1 MTERREEAGMSEES
15 ARRSILDSPG
25 RVDALRE
32 HYDTTDQSLMV
43 ERAVL
48 ETDVA
53 ADPMVTTSLRL
64 PKSLLDWVRTQAEQ
78 QDLKPTALIRRW
90 VEERRRAVESR
101 GGLEERLALVERR
114 LDELTAG
121 RPVDG

>member
-1 MTERREEAGMSEES
+1 MTERREGAGMSEES
-15 ARRSILDSPG
+15 ARRPVWGSPE
-25 RVDALRE
+25 RVEALRE

-48 ETDVA
+48 ETDVV

-64 PKSLLDWVRTQAEQ
+64 PKSLLDWVRVQAEQ

-90 VEERRRAVESR
+90 VEERRRAVEGH
-101 GGLEERLALVERR
+101 GGMEERLARVERR
-114 LDELTAG
+114 LDDLTAAS
-121 RPVDG
+121 PADG